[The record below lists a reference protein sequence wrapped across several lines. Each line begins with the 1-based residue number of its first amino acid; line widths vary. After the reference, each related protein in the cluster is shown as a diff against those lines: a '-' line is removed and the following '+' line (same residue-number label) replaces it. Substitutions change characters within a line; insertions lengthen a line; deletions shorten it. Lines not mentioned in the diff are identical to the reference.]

1 MGQTKVFLSLRY
13 PKNMLKYDTSLKYM
27 AFLPCNTQFLAGRRK
42 LVLQDGLPKSME
54 FETVIAL
61 PLVKLK

>member
-13 PKNMLKYDTSLKYM
+13 PKNMLKYDISLRYM
-27 AFLPCNTQFLAGRRK
+27 AFLPCTTQFLAGRPK
-42 LVLQDGLPKSME
+42 FVLQDGLPKSME